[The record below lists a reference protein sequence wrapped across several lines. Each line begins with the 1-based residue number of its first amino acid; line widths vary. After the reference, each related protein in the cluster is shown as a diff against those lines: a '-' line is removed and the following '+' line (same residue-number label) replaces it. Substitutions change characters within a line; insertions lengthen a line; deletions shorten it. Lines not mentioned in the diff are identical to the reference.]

1 MSGARAKLGIVD
13 KATGQPRIIG
23 LFNSVSY
30 GLTYDTQPA
39 YILGRFSPAEIDYTA
54 ANEVNIQCSGFRV
67 IGHGAHREASV
78 PKLQDLLLH
87 EYIEL
92 TIIDRQ
98 REALGQDA
106 RIAKFRNVRPTG
118 YSTGMN
124 ARNLSELTVNFVGI
138 MVDDEDTTNT
148 EGPLATALP

>member
-1 MSGARAKLGIVD
+1 MNGARAKLGIYD
-13 KATGQPRIIG
+13 PATGQTRIIG

-54 ANEVNIQCSGFRV
+54 QNEVQIQCSGFRV
-67 IGHGAHREASV
+67 IGHGPHKEAGV

-87 EYIEL
+87 EYMEL

-98 REALGQDA
+98 REALGQDG

-138 MVDDEDTTNT
+138 QVDDEDTTNN
-148 EGPLATALP
+148 EGTGSTALP